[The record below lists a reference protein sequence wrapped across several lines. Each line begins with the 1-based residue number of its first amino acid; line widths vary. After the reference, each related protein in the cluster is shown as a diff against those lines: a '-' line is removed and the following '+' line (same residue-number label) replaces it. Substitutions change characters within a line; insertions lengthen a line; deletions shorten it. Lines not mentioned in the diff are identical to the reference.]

1 MAAMAPAPSG
11 WPARIPRHRPARP
24 AHDPL
29 GPWYW
34 LLVPFQWKNHKKTIG
49 KYEEHMGNIWEL
61 PYKWRFRAG
70 RINNGGIFQPCLI
83 AGE

>member
-34 LLVPFQWKNHKKTIG
+34 LLVPFQWKNHRKTIG
-49 KYEEHMGNIWEL
+49 KYEEHIK
-61 PYKWRFRAG
+61 P
-70 RINNGGIFQPCLI
+70 
-83 AGE
+83 